1 MHPKT
6 SSKPPTIQEI
16 FVRTRNALVA
26 SGINDSD
33 IEAEVLIR
41 HLLSM
46 DRSEYFASLTDSI
59 NSANSDK
66 LNTLVN
72 LRLAGEPLAYI
83 TGIREFYGLEFAVN
97 RDVLIPRQETE
108 LLVDLA
114 LEYISNRQKN
124 GRSLVSTVADVCTGS
139 GAVGVALAVN
149 CPSARIYATDIS
161 QAAIEVAKQNALTHK
176 VADRV
181 RFVRNDLIDG
191 VQDPFDLILSNPP
204 YIPHGMLDTLDIEVR
219 NEPSIA
225 LDGGSDGLEIFRRL
239 IQQSEAM
246 LHEFGALIVELMPEQ
261 MDAALE
267 LAGETFPN
275 AEVGYTED
283 LAGNARA
290 LTVYSGGQN

>member
-1 MHPKT
+1 MHSNT
-6 SSKPPTIQEI
+6 SSQPSTIQEI
-16 FVRTRNALVA
+16 FVRTRNALMA

-33 IEAEVLIR
+33 IEAEVLVR

-46 DRSEYFASLTDSI
+46 DRSQYFASLSDIVTSE
-59 NSANSDK
+59 NSDK
-66 LNTLVN
+66 LNIFVKM
-72 LRLAGEPLAYI
+72 RLAGEPLAYI
-83 TGIREFYGLEFAVN
+83 TGIREFYGLEFEVN
-97 RDVLIPRQETE
+97 RNVLIPRQETE

-114 LEYISNRQKN
+114 LEYISNREKN
-124 GRSLVSTVADVCTGS
+124 GQSLVSTVADVCTGS

-181 RFVRNDLIDG
+181 SFVQNDLMDG
-191 VQDPFDLILSNPP
+191 VQDPYDLILSNPP

-219 NEPSIA
+219 NEPRIA

-239 IQQSEAM
+239 IEQSGTM
-246 LHEFGALIVELMPEQ
+246 LHGFGALMVELMPEQ
-261 MDAALE
+261 MDVALE
-267 LAGETFPN
+267 LARETFPN

-290 LTVYSGGQN
+290 LTVYSGGQI